1 MKDIEIISEH
11 GEKYREDILRI
22 KKILI
27 EKGYNATLTVAEH
40 LWDKYS
46 HSMAAGWMNLPDND
60 DDVFG
65 CIRTYLPD

>member
-1 MKDIEIISEH
+1 MKDIEINITRYPSDCKRIQNIL
-11 GEKYREDILRI
+11 EKNGYRASLEDC
-22 KKILI
+22 
-27 EKGYNATLTVAEH
+27 EK

-46 HSMAAGWMNLPDND
+46 DSMAAGWMNLPDND